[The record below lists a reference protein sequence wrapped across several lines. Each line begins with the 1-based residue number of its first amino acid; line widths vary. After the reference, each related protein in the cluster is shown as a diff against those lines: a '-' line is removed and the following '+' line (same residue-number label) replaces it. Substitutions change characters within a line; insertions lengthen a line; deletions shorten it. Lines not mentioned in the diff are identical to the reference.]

1 MAIDIETMGLN
12 PGLFVSPQDERMAV
26 LEAVRPA
33 AAKRGLETPLELWG
47 YFVEQ
52 CRERLHVVLC
62 MSPIGEA
69 FR

>member
-1 MAIDIETMGLN
+1 
-12 PGLFVSPQDERMAV
+12 MAV

-69 FR
+69 FRWVGGKGCGQAAVGRPL